1 MEKIV
6 TGCIDCPFKYE
17 YDMAVG
23 YGCKIDTADRT
34 IRQSKKYQ
42 PIDPEWCPLKSGGI
56 LVKFNKANVISSCG
70 W

>member
-6 TGCIDCPFKYE
+6 TGCVDCPFKYE

-23 YGCKIDTADRT
+23 YGCKIDTSDRT
-34 IRQSKKYQ
+34 IKQSKKYQ

-56 LVKFNKANVISSCG
+56 LVKLNKANVISKR
-70 W
+70 